1 MQPATPTFPGM
12 EATLRDACERAM
24 QLAFPLLTMLRLY
37 RSVAGLTR
45 ALMQAR
51 ADLGLP
57 AGLSDELVAL
67 LEQVRDTVGMH
78 FPDRDMPVPD
88 ALCLHTATMALA
100 RAAHR
105 ARVGRILGRL
115 PRAEQTPAAPPKAPE
130 REPTQRPL
138 DLTPLDPEADD
149 NTPEAPDPQVER
161 LNGDHLEGNYAK
173 AQHLSATLARQ
184 AIMRP
189 DRPLCDNGLP
199 PVLPLLPE
207 NQVRSSPH
215 RHGGPEPVRAPA

>member
-24 QLAFPLLTMLRLY
+24 QCAFPFLTMLRLY

-57 AGLSDELVAL
+57 AGLSNELVAL
-67 LEQVRDTVGMH
+67 LEQVRDTVGLH
-78 FPDRDMPVPD
+78 FPDRDMPVND

-130 REPTQRPL
+130 REPTQRPNERM
-138 DLTPLDPEADD
+138 PLDPGADD
-149 NTPEAPDPQVER
+149 DTPEALDRRVKR
-161 LNGDHLEGNYAK
+161 LNGDPQRDAMSRRYDPNDGLEGDYTK
-173 AQHLSATLARQ
+173 ARRLTATLARAAAPPTNQ
-184 AIMRP
+184 R
-189 DRPLCDNGLP
+189 LP
-199 PVLPLLPE
+199 PV
-207 NQVRSSPH
+207 
-215 RHGGPEPVRAPA
+215 

>member
-24 QLAFPLLTMLRLY
+24 QCAFPLLTMLRLY
-37 RSVAGLTR
+37 RAVAGLTR

-51 ADLGLP
+51 ADLCLP
-57 AGLSDELVAL
+57 AGLSNELVAL
-67 LEQVRDTVGMH
+67 LEQVRDTVGLH
-78 FPDRDMPVPD
+78 FPDRDMPVND

-130 REPTQRPL
+130 REPTPRPSE
-138 DLTPLDPEADD
+138 TMPLDPGADD
-149 NTPEAPDPQVER
+149 DTPEALDLRVKR
-161 LNGDHLEGNYAK
+161 LNGDPRRDAMSQRYDPNDGLEGDYAK
-173 AQHLSATLARQ
+173 ARRQ
-184 AIMRP
+184 NPRRP
-189 DRPLCDNGLP
+189 KT
-199 PVLPLLPE
+199 
-207 NQVRSSPH
+207 
-215 RHGGPEPVRAPA
+215 APDQQFSL

>member
-115 PRAEQTPAAPPKAPE
+115 PRAEQTPAVPPKAPE

-138 DLTPLDPEADD
+138 DLTPLDPEVDD
-149 NTPEAPDPQVER
+149 DTPEALDPRVKR
-161 LNGDHLEGNYAK
+161 LNGDPWRDAMSQRYDPNDDLEGDYAK
-173 AQHLSATLARQ
+173 AQHLSATLARVAAPPTNQ
-184 AIMRP
+184 RP
-189 DRPLCDNGLP
+189 P
-199 PVLPLLPE
+199 PV
-207 NQVRSSPH
+207 
-215 RHGGPEPVRAPA
+215 